1 MLIYYDFLQADD
13 GVLLSFHACSRS
25 MEIYHCD
32 HVLDMLAEEDPEDDN
47 EVTPFDIMMHTYLL
61 QYFDRSGETLADG
74 ANMA

>member
-1 MLIYYDFLQADD
+1 
-13 GVLLSFHACSRS
+13 